1 MKPDRSGTG
10 AAAGDHRG
18 DSAYRIARLRER
30 LAGDDIAELGIRIDE
45 RGGAVLLSGTVATAA
60 RREDILRIAAEELG
74 STPVRSGLVIASA
87 EAPDRSEELP

>member
-1 MKPDRSGTG
+1 MKSDPTGTG
-10 AAAGDHRG
+10 AATGDVHG
-18 DSAYRIARLRER
+18 EGAYRIARLRER

-60 RREDILRIAAEELG
+60 HRDDILRIAAEELG
-74 STPVRSGLVIASA
+74 STPVRSDLVIASA